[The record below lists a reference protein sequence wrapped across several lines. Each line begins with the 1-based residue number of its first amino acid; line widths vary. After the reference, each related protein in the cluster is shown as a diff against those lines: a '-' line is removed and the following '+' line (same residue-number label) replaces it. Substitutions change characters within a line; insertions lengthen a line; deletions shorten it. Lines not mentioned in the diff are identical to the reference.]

1 MRSIGVLIKPASGL
15 CNMRCD
21 YCFYADETAN
31 RQISSY
37 GIMTRQTLKN
47 VIRRTLL
54 PCEGAYSIAFQ
65 GGEPTLAGLDFFREA
80 VRLINQYNRHDV
92 PVQLAIQTNGYQID
106 EEWAAFLAEHHFL
119 VGISVDGTKQIHDL
133 YRHGSDGTS
142 ATYDQVLKT
151 TELFSRYHVDYNIL
165 TVVTEQTA
173 AHAREIYD
181 NNQKNGWH
189 FLQFITCL
197 DPLGEARGQSSYSL
211 KPASYGKFLCDL
223 FDLWEADVQKGI
235 KQRENPLAFAP
246 YIRTF
251 DNYVAILS
259 GRRPESCE
267 QTGICR
273 MDESTYVV
281 EADGSVYPCDFYVL
295 DAYRAG
301 NFNED
306 RIDAVDQKMKALGF
320 TERSRTLP
328 SECQSCRY
336 LSLCRGGC
344 YRSRLTNENGLDETL
359 QADGRNYFCESFRM
373 FFDHSQERLKKIADF
388 FTAWPRFTMGS

>member
-1 MRSIGVLIKPASGL
+1 
-15 CNMRCD
+15 
-21 YCFYADETAN
+21 
-31 RQISSY
+31 
-37 GIMTRQTLKN
+37 MTFERL
-47 VIRRTLL
+47 
-54 PCEGAYSIAFQ
+54 FD
-65 GGEPTLAGLDFFREA
+65 TLALNVDKIIFISRNLAKDKFA
-80 VRLINQYNRHDV
+80 V
-92 PVQLAIQTNGYQID
+92 AIKFESG
-106 EEWAAFLAEHHFL
+106 
-119 VGISVDGTKQIHDL
+119 
-133 YRHGSDGTS
+133 
-142 ATYDQVLKT
+142 
-151 TELFSRYHVDYNIL
+151 
-165 TVVTEQTA
+165 VVA
-173 AHAREIYD
+173 
-181 NNQKNGWH
+181 G
-189 FLQFITCL
+189 
-197 DPLGEARGQSSYSL
+197 
-211 KPASYGKFLCDL
+211 
-223 FDLWEADVQKGI
+223 
-235 KQRENPLAFAP
+235 
-246 YIRTF
+246 